1 MDNGFQIWKYLS
13 DTYHNDL
20 AVAGIMGN
28 LMAESSLRPDNLQNS
43 FEKSLGMTDREY
55 TEAVDNGTYTE
66 EQFTYDR
73 AGYGLAQWT
82 YWSRKRDLFHYQKS
96 RVLPIDDLTGQLGFL
111 CEEVGKDRILL
122 DSLVNASS
130 IREASDAFMERY
142 EKPADMSEKNRQRRA
157 DLGLKMLETY
167 GGGNVITARALCD
180 QCRIPLDEGWGYI
193 WGASGQLWTQKDQD
207 AATDATIK
215 EYGQQWVG
223 HRVCDCSGLF
233 YWAFKELGGSIHHGS
248 NSIWSEDCVNSTKG
262 TLKDGARTDGKEIR
276 PGSAVFL
283 TRDEGGK
290 KSRHHIGIYVGEN
303 TCIEAKGTKSG
314 VVVSPLF
321 HWDEVAE
328 LKNVSYDGE
337 VVFMTL
343 RKGCSGED
351 VKELQ
356 ADLILHGYNPGT
368 ADGYFGSKT
377 EAAVKAFQ
385 RDYGLTADGVVG
397 PKTWAVLIEGTG
409 MPNEPTEEEKP
420 QEPAISDQY
429 TQIETTELTELY
441 NAAVSLANR
450 IGALLGVG

>member
-1 MDNGFQIWKYLS
+1 MDNGRFIWDFLS
-13 DTYHNDL
+13 EHFNPL
-20 AVAGIMGN
+20 AAAGIMGN

-43 FEKSLGMTDREY
+43 YEKSLGMTDREY
-55 TEAVDNGTYTE
+55 TDAVNNGTYTE

-111 CEEVGKDRILL
+111 WEEVGKDRILM

-142 EKPADMSEKNRQRRA
+142 EKPADMSEKNRERRA
-157 DLGLKMLETY
+157 DLGLSMMQKY

-193 WGASGQLWTQKDQD
+193 WGASGEMWTQEKQN

-248 NSIWSEDCVNSTKG
+248 NSIWNEDCVNSTKG
-262 TLKDGARTDGKEIR
+262 TLQDGKRMDGKEIR

-283 TRDEGGK
+283 TRDEGNR
-290 KSRHHIGIYVGEN
+290 KSRHHIGIYVGDN
-303 TCIEAKGTKSG
+303 TCIEAKGTRSG

-321 HWDEVAE
+321 HWNEVAE
-328 LKNVSYDGE
+328 LKNISYDGE

-343 RKGCSGED
+343 RRGCSGEE

-356 ADLILHGYNPGT
+356 SDLILKGYDPGT
-368 ADGYFGSKT
+368 ADGKFGSKT

-385 RDYGLTADGVVG
+385 RDNGLTPDGVVG

-409 MPNEPTEEEKP
+409 MPDKPDEQPEEPEEPETP
-420 QEPAISDQY
+420 DTVQVPAA
-429 TQIETTELTELY
+429 ELLEMY
-441 NAAVSLANR
+441 NTALELANR
-450 IGALLGVG
+450 LGGILGVG